1 MDSIIQSGCSET
13 IKNSS
18 FKNYK
23 SISIKLFNI
32 INKTD
37 YNENMSVEEIMI
49 GFGKVVNKFEKLK
62 EYLDSDVNNFKIT
75 TKKNYINNLLNVIL
89 KIKDIDNY
97 CIKKK
102 KKLEELKK
110 DIKDYWIFL
119 RMLVD
124 DNKKEKNEIEKEKEE
139 NDEEENMQPV
149 ELTDEELSLKK
160 FDDSIKQGFKY
171 GEELDE
177 EYKLKQEQQE
187 IQVCKSSEEETYNDI
202 NMLIIKTEV
211 KANLNMK
218 IFKLDCDLSTLKL
231 EEKILDQEIE
241 FKKKLLKIKQTHIKN
256 LQEQKGDYED
266 YINL

>member
-1 MDSIIQSGCSET
+1 MDTIIQSGCSET

-37 YNENMSVEEIMI
+37 YHENMSAEDIMI

-62 EYLDSDVNNFKIT
+62 EYLDSNVNNFKIT

-102 KKLEELKK
+102 KKLDELKK

-119 RMLVD
+119 RVLVD
-124 DNKKEKNEIEKEKEE
+124 DNKKEKNEIEKQKEE
-139 NDEEENMQPV
+139 EDEEENVAPV

-177 EYKLKQEQQE
+177 EYKLKQEQEQKE
-187 IQVCKSSEEETYNDI
+187 MDHSEEENYSDI

-218 IFKLDCDLSTLKL
+218 IFKLDCDLSTLQL
-231 EEKILDQEIE
+231 EEKILDQEIN
-241 FKKKLLKIKQTHIKN
+241 FKKKLLKMKQTHIKN
-256 LQEQKGDYED
+256 LQEEKENYED

>member
-1 MDSIIQSGCSET
+1 MDAIIQSGCSET

-37 YNENMSVEEIMI
+37 YNETMSAEDIMI

-62 EYLDSDVNNFKIT
+62 EYLDSNVNNFKIT

-102 KKLEELKK
+102 KKLDELKK

-119 RMLVD
+119 RVLVD
-124 DNKKEKNEIEKEKEE
+124 DNKKEKNEIEKQKEE
-139 NDEEENMQPV
+139 EDEEENVAPV

-177 EYKLKQEQQE
+177 EYKLKQEQEQKE
-187 IQVCKSSEEETYNDI
+187 MDHSEEENYSDI

-218 IFKLDCDLSTLKL
+218 IFKLACDLSTLQL
-231 EEKILDQEIE
+231 EEKILYQEIN
-241 FKKKLLKIKQTHIKN
+241 FKKKLLKMKQTHIKN
-256 LQEQKGDYED
+256 LQEEKENYEN

>member
-1 MDSIIQSGCSET
+1 MDAIIQSGCSET

-37 YNENMSVEEIMI
+37 YNENMSEEEIMS

-62 EYLDSDVNNFKIT
+62 EYLDSNVNNFKIT

-139 NDEEENMQPV
+139 EENDEEQNEI
-149 ELTDEELSLKK
+149 DEEQNKEQNEEQNE
-160 FDDSIKQGFKY
+160 I
-171 GEELDE
+171 GEEE
-177 EYKLKQEQQE
+177 NY
-187 IQVCKSSEEETYNDI
+187 SDI

-218 IFKLDCDLSTLKL
+218 IFKLDCDLSTLQL
-231 EEKILDQEIE
+231 EEKILDQEIN
-241 FKKKLLKIKQTHIKN
+241 FKKKLLKMKQTHIKN
-256 LQEQKGDYED
+256 LQEEKENYED

>member
-1 MDSIIQSGCSET
+1 
-13 IKNSS
+13 
-18 FKNYK
+18 
-23 SISIKLFNI
+23 
-32 INKTD
+32 
-37 YNENMSVEEIMI
+37 
-49 GFGKVVNKFEKLK
+49 
-62 EYLDSDVNNFKIT
+62 
-75 TKKNYINNLLNVIL
+75 
-89 KIKDIDNY
+89 
-97 CIKKK
+97 
-102 KKLEELKK
+102 
-110 DIKDYWIFL
+110 
-119 RMLVD
+119 MLVD

-177 EYKLKQEQQE
+177 EYKLKQEQKE
-187 IQVCKSSEEETYNDI
+187 IPEASEEETYNDI

>member
-1 MDSIIQSGCSET
+1 MDAIIQSGCSET

-37 YNENMSVEEIMI
+37 YHENMSAEDIMI

-62 EYLDSDVNNFKIT
+62 EYLDSNVNNFKIT

-102 KKLEELKK
+102 KKLDELKK

-119 RMLVD
+119 RVLVD

-139 NDEEENMQPV
+139 EEENDVPV

-177 EYKLKQEQQE
+177 EYKLKQEQKE
-187 IQVCKSSEEETYNDI
+187 IPEASEEETYNDI

-218 IFKLDCDLSTLKL
+218 IFKLDCDLSTLQL
-231 EEKILDQEIE
+231 EEKILDQEIN
-241 FKKKLLKIKQTHIKN
+241 FKKKLLKMKQTHIKN
-256 LQEQKGDYED
+256 LQEEKENYEN

>member
-1 MDSIIQSGCSET
+1 MDAIIQSGCSET

-37 YNENMSVEEIMI
+37 YNENMSDEEIMS

-62 EYLDSDVNNFKIT
+62 EYLDSNVNNFKIT

-102 KKLEELKK
+102 KKLDELKK

-119 RMLVD
+119 RVLVD

-139 NDEEENMQPV
+139 EDEEENDVPV

-177 EYKLKQEQQE
+177 EYKLKQEQEQKE
-187 IQVCKSSEEETYNDI
+187 MDHSEEENYSDI

-218 IFKLDCDLSTLKL
+218 IFKLACDLNTFKL
-231 EEKILDQEIE
+231 EEKILDQEIN
-241 FKKKLLKIKQTHIKN
+241 FKKKLLKMKQTHIKN
-256 LQEQKGDYED
+256 LQEEKENYED

>member
-37 YNENMSVEEIMI
+37 YNENMSEEEIMI

-62 EYLDSDVNNFKIT
+62 EYLDSNVNNFKIT

-102 KKLEELKK
+102 KKLEDLKK

-124 DNKKEKNEIEKEKEE
+124 DNKKEKNEIEKQKEE
-139 NDEEENMQPV
+139 NDEEENVAPV

-177 EYKLKQEQQE
+177 EYKLKQEQKE
-187 IQVCKSSEEETYNDI
+187 MDHSEEETYNDI